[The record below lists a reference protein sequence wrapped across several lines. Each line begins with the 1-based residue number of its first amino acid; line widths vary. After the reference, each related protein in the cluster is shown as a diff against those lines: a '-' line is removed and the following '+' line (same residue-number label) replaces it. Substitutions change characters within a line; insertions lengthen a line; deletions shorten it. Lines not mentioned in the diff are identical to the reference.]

1 LILHSNCDCK
11 MRSFIATSLVSVA
24 SADLALTWN
33 DCGDET
39 YHAKIST
46 VTPDTL
52 KEGSEVTIS
61 GFGDLD
67 QDIDEGVSFTM
78 AMEGQF
84 TDCKGIASA
93 GAKCNFPLDMGSI
106 EFLGLSPPYLAGEVP
121 IAVDIKISKALPSTL
136 LETTT
141 QVTAYGATSGNLIFC
156 MNVYTKKSADSK
168 SLDTD
173 WSDCGQEQ
181 GAKAIITGLTPATL
195 EKGSVQHIIGT
206 GLLVEDVE
214 EELKFESSMRIAFLE
229 CDGDGVKGKKC
240 HFPLDLGSV
249 EFKGIPT
256 PIKAGPQQIDVD
268 LKMSKLIPSGT
279 KSTTHVVA
287 KSASG
292 LNLFCLNVNTDG
304 KAEGDVTV

>member
-1 LILHSNCDCK
+1 
-11 MRSFIATSLVSVA
+11 MRSFFATTLVSLTA
-24 SADLALTWN
+24 ADLALTWN

-39 YHAKIST
+39 YHAKISK
-46 VTPDTL
+46 VTPDSL

-84 TDCKGIASA
+84 TDCKGVASQ

-106 EFLGLSPPYLAGEVP
+106 EFLGLEPPYLAGEVP
-121 IAVDIKISKALPSTL
+121 IAVDIKISTALPATL

-141 QVTAYGATSGNLIFC
+141 QVIAHGATSGDLIFC

-168 SLDTD
+168 FGKGVLDVD

-181 GAKAIITGLTPATL
+181 GAKSIITGLTPAQLTQ
-195 EKGSVQHIIGT
+195 GSVQHLVGT

-214 EELKFESSMRIAFLE
+214 EELNFESSMRIAFLE
-229 CDGDGVKGKKC
+229 CDGDAAKGKKC
-240 HFPLDLGSV
+240 SFPLALGSV

-256 PIKAGPQQIDVD
+256 PILKGPQQIDVD
-268 LKMSKLIPSGT
+268 LKMSKLIPDGT

-304 KAEGDVTV
+304 KQEGDLTV